1 MRRFGPAVTGGGTW
15 RISGRPWRRPDF
27 ERQVSKV
34 QIDLNCDMGESFGPW
49 KMGFDEEMMQYI
61 SSANVAGGFHA
72 GDPRIMRK
80 TVALAK
86 EHDIAVGIHAG
97 YRDLVGFGRR
107 EIQMSPD
114 EVHDEL
120 IYQLGALREFARYY
134 GMDIQHVKPH
144 GALYM
149 VAARDE
155 ELSRAI
161 IEAIQRADPGLHL
174 FCMRASVTYEL
185 ARRLGQPV
193 VAEFYADREYNDE
206 SQIVFTR
213 SLVEE
218 LDPEEVGDRVVR
230 AVTEGRVMTE
240 NDKDVEVAS
249 DSVCVHGD
257 TPGAVKLAEAIARK
271 LEENGVRIR
280 PLGRA
285 RQEIS

>member
-1 MRRFGPAVTGGGTW
+1 
-15 RISGRPWRRPDF
+15 
-27 ERQVSKV
+27 
-34 QIDLNCDMGESFGPW
+34 MGESFGPW

-72 GDPRIMRK
+72 GDPTTMRK

-86 EHDIAVGIHAG
+86 DHGVAVGVHPG

-107 EIQMSPD
+107 EMDVPPD
-114 EVHDEL
+114 EIHDEI

-134 GMDIQHVKPH
+134 DMEVQHVKPH

-161 IEAIQRADPGLHL
+161 IEAIQRVDSGLLL
-174 FCMRASVTYEL
+174 FCMQASVTYQL
-185 ARRLGQPV
+185 AQKMDQPV
-193 VAEFYADREYNDE
+193 VAEFYADREYNDDA
-206 SQIVFTR
+206 QIVFTR
-213 SLVEE
+213 SVAEE
-218 LDPEEVGDRVVR
+218 LDPEEVGARVVR
-230 AVTEGRVMTE
+230 AVTEKKVKTE
-240 NDKDVEVAS
+240 SGKDIDVAS

-257 TPGAVKLAEAIARK
+257 TPGAVRLAEAIARK
-271 LEENGVRIR
+271 LGESGIEIR

-285 RQEIS
+285 QQEIA

>member
-1 MRRFGPAVTGGGTW
+1 VNA
-15 RISGRPWRRPDF
+15 
-27 ERQVSKV
+27 V
-34 QIDLNCDMGESFGPW
+34 QIDISCDMGESFGPW

-72 GDPRIMRK
+72 GDPTTMRK

-86 EHDIAVGIHAG
+86 DHGVAVGVHPG

-107 EIQMSPD
+107 EMDVPPD
-114 EVHDEL
+114 EIHDEI

-134 GMDIQHVKPH
+134 DMEIQHVKPH

-161 IEAIQRADPGLHL
+161 IEAIQRVDPGLLL
-174 FCMRASVTYEL
+174 FCMQASVTYQL
-185 ARRLGQPV
+185 AQKMDQPV
-193 VAEFYADREYNDE
+193 VAEFYADREYNDDA
-206 SQIVFTR
+206 QIVFTR
-213 SLVEE
+213 SVAEE
-218 LDPEEVGDRVVR
+218 LDPEEVGNRVVR
-230 AVTEGRVMTE
+230 AVTEKKVKTE
-240 NDKDVEVAS
+240 SGKDIEVAS

-257 TPGAVKLAEAIARK
+257 TPGAIRLAEAIARK
-271 LEENGVRIR
+271 LGENGVEIR

-285 RQEIS
+285 QQKIS

>member
-1 MRRFGPAVTGGGTW
+1 
-15 RISGRPWRRPDF
+15 
-27 ERQVSKV
+27 
-34 QIDLNCDMGESFGPW
+34 MGESFGPW

-72 GDPRIMRK
+72 GDPTTMRK

-86 EHDIAVGIHAG
+86 EHGVAVGVHPG

-107 EIQMSPD
+107 ELDVAPD
-114 EVHDEL
+114 EIHDE
-120 IYQLGALREFARYY
+120 IVYQLGALREFARYY
-134 GMDIQHVKPH
+134 DTEVQHVKPH

-161 IEAIQRADPGLHL
+161 IEAIQRVDPGLFL
-174 FCMRASVTYEL
+174 FCMQASVTYEL
-185 ARRLGQPV
+185 ARKMGQPV
-193 VAEFYADREYNDE
+193 AAEFYADREYDDDG
-206 SQIVFTR
+206 QIVFTR
-213 SLVEE
+213 SVTEE

-230 AVTEGRVMTE
+230 AITEKKVKTQSG
-240 NDKDVEVAS
+240 KDIEVAS

-257 TPGAVKLAEAIARK
+257 TPGAVRLAEVIARK
-271 LEENGVRIR
+271 LGENDIEIR

-285 RQEIS
+285 RQRIS

>member
-1 MRRFGPAVTGGGTW
+1 MHID
-15 RISGRPWRRPDF
+15 IS
-27 ERQVSKV
+27 
-34 QIDLNCDMGESFGPW
+34 CDMGESFGPW

-72 GDPRIMRK
+72 GDPTTMRK

-86 EHDIAVGIHAG
+86 TNGVAVGVHPG

-107 EIQMSPD
+107 EMDVPPD
-114 EVHDEL
+114 EIHDEI

-134 GMDIQHVKPH
+134 DMEVQHVKPH

-161 IEAIQRADPGLHL
+161 IEAIQRVDPGLLL
-174 FCMRASVTYEL
+174 FCMRASVTYEV
-185 ARRLGQPV
+185 ARKMDQPV
-193 VAEFYADREYNDE
+193 VAEFYADREYNDDG
-206 SQIVFTR
+206 QIVFTR
-213 SLVEE
+213 SVAEE

-230 AVTEGRVMTE
+230 AVTERKVKTE
-240 NDKDVEVAS
+240 SGKDIDVAS

-257 TPGAVKLAEAIARK
+257 TPGAVRLAETIARK
-271 LEENGVRIR
+271 LNENDIEIR

-285 RQEIS
+285 QQKIS

>member
-1 MRRFGPAVTGGGTW
+1 MNV
-15 RISGRPWRRPDF
+15 
-27 ERQVSKV
+27 V
-34 QIDLNCDMGESFGPW
+34 QIDISCDMGESFGPW

-61 SSANVAGGFHA
+61 SSANIAGGFHA
-72 GDPRIMRK
+72 GDPTTMRK

-86 EHDIAVGIHAG
+86 DYGVAVGVHPG

-107 EIQMSPD
+107 EMDVPPD
-114 EVHDEL
+114 EIHDEI

-134 GMDIQHVKPH
+134 DMEVQHVKPH

-155 ELSRAI
+155 EISRAI
-161 IEAIQRADPGLHL
+161 IEAIQRVDPGLHL

-185 ARRLGQPV
+185 ARKLDQPV
-193 VAEFYADREYNDE
+193 AAEFYADREYNDE
-206 SQIVFTR
+206 GQIVFTR
-213 SLVEE
+213 SVAEE

-230 AVTEGRVMTE
+230 AVTEGRVKTE
-240 NDKDVEVAS
+240 NGKDVEVGS

-257 TPGAVKLAEAIARK
+257 TPGAVKLAEAIVRK
-271 LEENGVRIR
+271 LEENGVQIR

>member
-1 MRRFGPAVTGGGTW
+1 
-15 RISGRPWRRPDF
+15 
-27 ERQVSKV
+27 
-34 QIDLNCDMGESFGPW
+34 MGESFGPW

-61 SSANVAGGFHA
+61 SSANIAGGFHA
-72 GDPRIMRK
+72 SDPTTMRK

-86 EHDIAVGIHAG
+86 DYGVAVGVHPG

-107 EIQMSPD
+107 EMNVPPD
-114 EVHDEL
+114 EIHDEI

-134 GMDIQHVKPH
+134 DMEVQHVKPH

-161 IEAIQRADPGLHL
+161 IEAIQWVDPGLLL
-174 FCMRASVTYEL
+174 FCMQASVTYQL
-185 ARRLGQPV
+185 AQKMDQPV

-206 SQIVFTR
+206 GQIVFTR
-213 SLVEE
+213 SVAEQ

-230 AVTEGRVMTE
+230 AVTEKKVKTE
-240 NDKDVEVAS
+240 SGKDVDVAS

-257 TPGAVKLAEAIARK
+257 TPGAVRLAEVIARK
-271 LEENGVRIR
+271 LGENDIEIR

-285 RQEIS
+285 QQRIS

>member
-1 MRRFGPAVTGGGTW
+1 VNA
-15 RISGRPWRRPDF
+15 
-27 ERQVSKV
+27 V
-34 QIDLNCDMGESFGPW
+34 QIDISCDMGESFGPW

-61 SSANVAGGFHA
+61 SSANIAGGFHA
-72 GDPRIMRK
+72 GDPTTMRK
-80 TVALAK
+80 TVELAK
-86 EHDIAVGIHAG
+86 DHGVAIGVHPG

-107 EIQMSPD
+107 EIDVPPD
-114 EVHDEL
+114 EIHDEI

-134 GMDIQHVKPH
+134 DMEVQHVKPH

-161 IEAIQRADPGLHL
+161 IEAIQRIDPGLLL
-174 FCMRASVTYEL
+174 FCMQASVTYQL
-185 ARRLGQPV
+185 AQKMDQPV

-206 SQIVFTR
+206 GQIVFTR
-213 SLVEE
+213 SVAEQ

-230 AVTEGRVMTE
+230 AVTEKKVKTESGR
-240 NDKDVEVAS
+240 DIDVAS

-257 TPGAVKLAEAIARK
+257 TPGAVRLAEVIARK
-271 LEENGVRIR
+271 LGENDIEIR

-285 RQEIS
+285 QQRIS

>member
-1 MRRFGPAVTGGGTW
+1 MNT
-15 RISGRPWRRPDF
+15 
-27 ERQVSKV
+27 V
-34 QIDLNCDMGESFGPW
+34 QIDISCDMGESFGPW

-72 GDPRIMRK
+72 GDPTTMRK

-86 EHDIAVGIHAG
+86 DHGVAVGVHPG

-107 EIQMSPD
+107 EIDVPPD
-114 EVHDEL
+114 EIHDEI

-134 GMDIQHVKPH
+134 DMEVQHVKPH

-155 ELSRAI
+155 EFSRAI
-161 IEAIQRADPGLHL
+161 IEAIQRVDPGLLL
-174 FCMRASVTYEL
+174 FCMQASVTYQL
-185 ARRLGQPV
+185 AQKMDQPV
-193 VAEFYADREYNDE
+193 VAEFYADREYNDDA
-206 SQIVFTR
+206 QIVFTR
-213 SLVEE
+213 SVAEE

-230 AVTEGRVMTE
+230 AVTEKKVKTE
-240 NDKDVEVAS
+240 SGKDIDVAS

-257 TPGAVKLAEAIARK
+257 TPGAVRLAEAIARK
-271 LEENGVRIR
+271 LGENDIEIR

-285 RQEIS
+285 QQRIS